1 MEIPLES
8 VLQSEVSS
16 VQDMEP
22 VLCSDRLN
30 DLVEFQMK
38 NNPRMKGK
46 TKRDIASECFI
57 SETSLK
63 NMLSGRN
70 VNPHIS
76 TVIRLVRYVGGG
88 DMNILVGF
96 APARDYSK
104 EEQNYDKTLVEGMQ
118 ARLDEKRQRIAELTQ
133 QVEELQAD
141 KLRLQRMYNDASNR
155 ASSAEAEVKHLEI
168 MKTTLYKERDE
179 RDDERKDVKME
190 HKRLRVALTVMCAV
204 VILSLGACVYVLW
217 DALNPAVGL
226 LRR

>member
-8 VLQSEVSS
+8 VLLPEESGTK
-16 VQDMEP
+16 DMEP

-63 NMLSGRN
+63 NLLNGKN

-104 EEQNYDKTLVEGMQ
+104 EEKSYDKTLVEGMQ
-118 ARLDEKRQRIAELTQ
+118 ARLDEKRERIVELTRE
-133 QVEELQAD
+133 VETLQAD
-141 KLRLQRMYNDASNR
+141 KLRIQRMYNEACKE
-155 ASSAEAEVKHLEI
+155 AAAAVAEVKHLEI
-168 MKTTLYKERDE
+168 MKTALYKERDE
-179 RDDERKDVKME
+179 HKTEQAE
-190 HKRLRVALTVMCAV
+190 YKRLRVALIVMIAV
-204 VILSLGACVYVLW
+204 AIAALGGCVYILW
-217 DALNPAVGL
+217 DVTNPGMGFF
-226 LRR
+226 R

>member
-8 VLQSEVSS
+8 VLLSEESGTK
-16 VQDMEP
+16 DMEP

-30 DLVEFQMK
+30 DLINFQLK

-63 NMLSGRN
+63 NLLNGKN

-104 EEQNYDKTLVEGMQ
+104 EEKSYDKTLVEGMQ
-118 ARLDEKRQRIAELTQ
+118 ARLDEKRERIVELTRE
-133 QVEELQAD
+133 VETLQAE
-141 KLRLQRMYNDASNR
+141 KLRLQRMYNEACKE
-155 ASSAEAEVKHLEI
+155 SAAAIAEVKHLEI

-179 RDDERKDVKME
+179 YKTEQAE
-190 HKRLRVALTVMCAV
+190 YKRLRVALIVMCAV
-204 VILSLGACVYVLW
+204 AILALGASVYMLW
-217 DALNPAVGL
+217 DVMNPGMGFF
-226 LRR
+226 R

>member
-8 VLQSEVSS
+8 VLLPEECGAN
-16 VQDMEP
+16 DMEP
-22 VLCSDRLN
+22 MLYSDRLN
-30 DLVEFQMK
+30 DLINFQLK

-63 NMLSGRN
+63 NLLNGRN

-104 EEQNYDKTLVEGMQ
+104 EEKNYDKTLVEGMQ
-118 ARLDEKRQRIAELTQ
+118 ARLDEKRERIIELMHE
-133 QVEELQAD
+133 VETLQAD
-141 KLRLQRMYNDASNR
+141 KLRIQRMYNDACKE
-155 ASSAEAEVKHLEI
+155 SAAAAAEVKHLEI
-168 MKTTLYKERDE
+168 MITTLHKERDE
-179 RDDERKDVKME
+179 HKTEQAE
-190 HKRLRVALTVMCAV
+190 YKRLRVALIIMCAV
-204 VILSLGACVYVLW
+204 AIFALGTCVYLLW
-217 DALNPAVGL
+217 DVMNAGVGFF
-226 LRR
+226 R

>member
-1 MEIPLES
+1 MEIPLDSAVVTAES
-8 VLQSEVSS
+8 A
-16 VQDMEP
+16 VQDIEP

-30 DLVEFQMK
+30 DLIEFQMK

-63 NMLSGRN
+63 NLLSGRN

-104 EEQNYDKTLVEGMQ
+104 EEKSYDKTLVEGMQ
-118 ARLDEKRQRIAELTQ
+118 ARLDEKRERIVELTR
-133 QVEELQAD
+133 EIEALQAD
-141 KLRLQRMYNDASNR
+141 KQRLQRMYNEASKE
-155 ASSAEAEVKHLEI
+155 AVAAAAEVKHLEI
-168 MKTTLYKERDE
+168 MNTTLYKECDE
-179 RDDERKDVKME
+179 HKTEQAE
-190 HKRLRVALTVMCAV
+190 YKRLRVALIIMIAV
-204 VILSLGACVYVLW
+204 AIAALSSCVYMLW
-217 DALNPAVGL
+217 DVMNPGMGFF
-226 LRR
+226 R